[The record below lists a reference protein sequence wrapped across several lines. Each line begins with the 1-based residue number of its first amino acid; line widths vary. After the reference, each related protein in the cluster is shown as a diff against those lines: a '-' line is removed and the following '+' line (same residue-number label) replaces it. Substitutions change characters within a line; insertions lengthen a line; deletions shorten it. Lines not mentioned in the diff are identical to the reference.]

1 MNTAHPDFDTLKQVE
16 SHEKAIVIGSG
27 FGGLA
32 SAIRLAAKG
41 YHVTLLE
48 KLDALGGRG
57 YTYKQ
62 DGFTFD
68 GGPTIVTVPEL
79 FEELWEICGKKMSD
93 EVDLRLMDPFYRI
106 RFDDG
111 RIFDYSSEKSENLRQ
126 ILEYNPADAQGYER
140 YLKASEARHKVGFAL
155 LDKPFSTFAQLMRF
169 APDLVRLRGDQS
181 VYTLVSKY
189 IKNEQL
195 RQAVSFHP
203 LLIGGNP
210 YTASSLYSLISH
222 LEVTG
227 GVWSAMGGTGRIVES
242 LGNLIRGQ
250 GSDIRLNTEV
260 DQITTGN
267 GKVTGVRL
275 KSGEHIAANL
285 VISNADSAWTY
296 KYLLSETH
304 KRKWTDRK
312 IDKAHYS
319 NGLFVWYFGTKK
331 QYPDIPH
338 HSIIL
343 GPRYKG
349 LLTDIFKHK
358 KPTEDFSLYLHR
370 PTATDPSMA
379 PEGCDAFY
387 ALVPVP
393 HLDSGTDW
401 TKHAEIFRRAVEKR
415 LEETGLPDLGANLA
429 TSLMLTPLDFQN
441 RLNSVKGAGF
451 SLEPRITQSAYFRP
465 HNKSEEVDGL
475 YLVGAGTHP
484 GAGMPAVLSSAKVID
499 GLIEAPTYASR

>member
-1 MNTAHPDFDTLKQVE
+1 M
-16 SHEKAIVIGSG
+16 
-27 FGGLA
+27 
-32 SAIRLAAKG
+32 
-41 YHVTLLE
+41 
-48 KLDALGGRG
+48 
-57 YTYKQ
+57 
-62 DGFTFD
+62 
-68 GGPTIVTVPEL
+68 
-79 FEELWEICGKKMSD
+79 
-93 EVDLRLMDPFYRI
+93 
-106 RFDDG
+106 
-111 RIFDYSSEKSENLRQ
+111 
-126 ILEYNPADAQGYER
+126 
-140 YLKASEARHKVGFAL
+140 
-155 LDKPFSTFAQLMRF
+155 
-169 APDLVRLRGDQS
+169 
-181 VYTLVSKY
+181 
-189 IKNEQL
+189 
-195 RQAVSFHP
+195 
-203 LLIGGNP
+203 
-210 YTASSLYSLISH
+210 
-222 LEVTG
+222 
-227 GVWSAMGGTGRIVES
+227 
-242 LGNLIRGQ
+242 
-250 GSDIRLNTEV
+250 
-260 DQITTGN
+260 
-267 GKVTGVRL
+267 

-296 KYLLSETH
+296 KYLLSETT
-304 KRKWTDRK
+304 KRKWTERK

-331 QYPDIPH
+331 TYPDVPH

-358 KPTEDFSLYLHR
+358 KPTKDFSLYLHR

-401 TKHAEIFRRAVEKR
+401 TTHAEVFRRAVEKR
-415 LEETGLPDLGANLA
+415 LEETGLPGLGDNLA

-484 GAGMPAVLSSAKVID
+484 GAGMPAVLSSAKVVD
-499 GLIEAPTYASR
+499 NLIEAPAYASH

>member
-1 MNTAHPDFDTLKQVE
+1 MNTAHPDFDRIKQAE
-16 SHEKAIVIGSG
+16 AHEKAIVIGSG

-79 FEELWEICGKKMSD
+79 FEELWELCGKTMSD
-93 EVDLRLMDPFYRI
+93 DVDLRLMDPFYRI

-111 RIFDYSSEKSENLRQ
+111 RIFDYSNEKSENLRQ
-126 ILEYNPADAQGYER
+126 ILEFNPADAEGYER

-155 LDKPFSTFAQLMRF
+155 LDKPFSTLSQLLRF

-181 VYTLVSKY
+181 VYQLVSKY

-227 GVWSAMGGTGRIVES
+227 GVWSAMGGTGRIIES
-242 LGNLIRGQ
+242 LGHLIRGQ
-250 GSDIRLNTEV
+250 GSDIRLNAEV
-260 DQITTGN
+260 DQITTEN
-267 GKVTGVRL
+267 RKVTGVRM

-296 KYLLSETH
+296 KYLLSETT
-304 KRKWTDRK
+304 KRKWTERK

-331 QYPDIPH
+331 HTPTFR
-338 HSIIL
+338 II
-343 GPRYKG
+343 RS
-349 LLTDIFKHK
+349 FWAH
-358 KPTEDFSLYLHR
+358 
-370 PTATDPSMA
+370 AT
-379 PEGCDAFY
+379 
-387 ALVPVP
+387 
-393 HLDSGTDW
+393 
-401 TKHAEIFRRAVEKR
+401 K
-415 LEETGLPDLGANLA
+415 
-429 TSLMLTPLDFQN
+429 
-441 RLNSVKGAGF
+441 
-451 SLEPRITQSAYFRP
+451 AY
-465 HNKSEEVDGL
+465 
-475 YLVGAGTHP
+475 
-484 GAGMPAVLSSAKVID
+484 
-499 GLIEAPTYASR
+499 

>member
-1 MNTAHPDFDTLKQVE
+1 MNTAHPDFDRIKQAE
-16 SHEKAIVIGSG
+16 AHEKAIVIGSG

-79 FEELWEICGKKMSD
+79 FEELWELCGKTMSD
-93 EVDLRLMDPFYRI
+93 DVDLRLMDPFYRI

-111 RIFDYSSEKSENLRQ
+111 RIFDYSNEKSENLRQ
-126 ILEYNPADAQGYER
+126 ILEFNPADAEGYER

-155 LDKPFSTFAQLMRF
+155 LDKPFSTLSQLLRF

-181 VYTLVSKY
+181 VYQLVSKY

-227 GVWSAMGGTGRIVES
+227 GVWSAMGGTGRIIES
-242 LGNLIRGQ
+242 LGHLIRGQ
-250 GSDIRLNTEV
+250 GSDIRLNAEV
-260 DQITTGN
+260 DQITTEN
-267 GKVTGVRL
+267 RKVTGVRM

-296 KYLLSETH
+296 KYLLSETT
-304 KRKWTDRK
+304 KRKWTERK

-331 QYPDIPH
+331 TYPDIPH

-358 KPTEDFSLYLHR
+358 KPTTDFSLYLHR

-401 TKHAEIFRRAVEKR
+401 ATHAEVFRRAVEKR
-415 LEETGLPDLGANLA
+415 LEETGLPGLGDNLA

-484 GAGMPAVLSSAKVID
+484 GAGMPAVLSSAKVVD
-499 GLIEAPTYASR
+499 NLIEAPAYASH